1 MKDVIRGAFLRHS
14 SGQGCVVRKEASHI
28 TNYLLLLLF
37 VAILAACGG
46 ENELATL
53 TANPNIPPTPTLT
66 PGELLSQSAE
76 VMLALDGVQIVV
88 KRTGGPAYIDEDGLL
103 VFSEATAIYVAPD
116 RVQARVTALTSNT
129 ALELGFIAIGADK
142 WLTNPATLAWERL
155 PDNIQLDLAL
165 LFDETEGW
173 RPLFTTDASNIE
185 WVETTSFGGVTRD
198 RYRATI
204 AGERAAAI
212 TSGLVPPQDITLDIF
227 IDPATLYVSQLQFT
241 TPTASGE
248 DADWVM
254 QFSEYGLEAEIV
266 APE

>member
-1 MKDVIRGAFLRHS
+1 MKDVLRS
-14 SGQGCVVRKEASHI
+14 AWCVVRGDCYVSRI
-28 TNYLLLLLF
+28 THPLTLLLLMVVL
-37 VAILAACGG
+37 VACGG
-46 ENELATL
+46 NEEPATP
-53 TANPNIPPTPTLT
+53 TPNPDIPPTPTLT
-66 PGELLSQSAE
+66 PGDLLAQSAE

-103 VFSEATAIYVAPD
+103 VFSEATAVYAAPD
-116 RVQARVTALTSNT
+116 RVQARVTTLTSNT
-129 ALELGFIAIGADK
+129 ALELGFIAIGDDK

-185 WVETTSFGGVTRD
+185 RVETTSFGGVTRD

-212 TSGLVPPQDITLDIF
+212 TSGLVPPQDIILDIF
-227 IDPATLYVSQLQFT
+227 IDPATLYVTQLEFT

-254 QFSEYGLEAEIV
+254 QFSEYGIEAEIV